1 MAGKPFCLPGLSV
14 CICETAFHSAAPNLL
29 GAFLST
35 LGGISGPPRVIWVL
49 PGLHPHLALAA
60 LEMLAF
66 ALWLRQDS
74 FHSRPMHGLRRHLG
88 HLSCIPYPC
97 MSHRLGSETRFLLF
111 TRLRFYLSQ
120 VVIIY
125 LIACLLHSF
134 LQPKMCGAFAPCQA
148 GTILRALE
156 NLLVIAGKLLVFMEL
171 SLWRE
176 T

>member
-1 MAGKPFCLPGLSV
+1 MPEPCWTLPSLSWQGN
-14 CICETAFHSAAPNLL
+14 HSAFQVSVSVSVKRHSTLL
-29 GAFLST
+29 FQTFWGIFST

-125 LIACLLHSF
+125 
-134 LQPKMCGAFAPCQA
+134 
-148 GTILRALE
+148 
-156 NLLVIAGKLLVFMEL
+156 
-171 SLWRE
+171 
-176 T
+176 